1 MGSSNGS
8 NGSGHRKP
16 PISADEA
23 AKLLSMRYRVPTI
36 DLSEY
41 EVAPEI
47 LALVPRALCER
58 HVVVPVSRAG
68 TSLIVAMTDPTL
80 SAAIDALREHT
91 GFNIEPVIA
100 SEDAIRT
107 AIERYY
113 GCATSP

>member
-1 MGSSNGS
+1 MSSSNGS

-47 LALVPRALCER
+47 LALVPRELCER
-58 HVVVPVSRAG
+58 HIVLPVSRAG
-68 TSLIVAMTDPTL
+68 DSLIVAMTDPTD
-80 SAAIDALREHT
+80 STSRDALKEHT
-91 GFNIEPVIA
+91 GFDIEPVIA
-100 SEDAIRT
+100 SEGAIRA
-107 AIERYY
+107 AIARYY
-113 GCATSP
+113 GA